1 MSNEELVKYVN
12 EELHWDPK
20 IDSEAIAVSAD
31 NGVATLRGTVG
42 SFREKRDASSSA
54 ERVYG
59 VERIENALQ
68 VRLLD
73 SAGRDDADLRGD
85 VLKALML
92 DSTVPPTVD
101 VTVDDGFVRL
111 SGTAEWQYQRTE
123 AETVA
128 AKIHGVLDVWNDIVL
143 TGPPPEAEDVE
154 HSIKKAFKRSAK
166 VDAQSLTVETSDR
179 TVTLKGT
186 VSSWAEHDEAVA
198 AAWAAPG
205 VQKVKDHIL
214 VAY

>member
-1 MSNEELVKYVN
+1 MSNEDLVNYVN

-31 NGVATLRGTVG
+31 DGVVTLRGTVG
-42 SFREKRDASSSA
+42 SFREKRDAMRSA

-59 VERIENALQ
+59 VERIENELQ

-73 SAGRDDADLRGD
+73 SGGRDDADLRGD

-92 DSTVPPTVD
+92 DSTIPSTVD
-101 VTVDDGFVRL
+101 VTVDDGFVTL
-111 SGTAEWQYQRTE
+111 SGTAEWQYQRNE

-128 AKIHGVLDVWNDIVL
+128 AKVHGVLDVWNDIAL

-166 VDAQSLTVETSDR
+166 VDAESLTVETSDR

-186 VSSWAEHDEAVA
+186 VNSWAEHDEAIA

>member
-1 MSNEELVKYVN
+1 MSNEDLVKYVN

-31 NGVATLRGTVG
+31 NGVVTLRGTVG

-73 SAGRDDADLRGD
+73 SGGRDDADLRGD

-92 DSTVPPTVD
+92 DSTIPSTVD
-101 VTVDDGFVRL
+101 VTVDDGFVTL
-111 SGTAEWQYQRTE
+111 SGTAAT
-123 AETVA
+123 
-128 AKIHGVLDVWNDIVL
+128 
-143 TGPPPEAEDVE
+143 
-154 HSIKKAFKRSAK
+154 
-166 VDAQSLTVETSDR
+166 
-179 TVTLKGT
+179 
-186 VSSWAEHDEAVA
+186 
-198 AAWAAPG
+198 AWAAPG